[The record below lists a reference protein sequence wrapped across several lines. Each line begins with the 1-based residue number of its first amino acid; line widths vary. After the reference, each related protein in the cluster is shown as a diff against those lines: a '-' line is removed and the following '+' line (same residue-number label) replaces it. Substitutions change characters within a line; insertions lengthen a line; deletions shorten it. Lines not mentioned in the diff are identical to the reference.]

1 MSVLGSS
8 SGSHDGLMAEFEF
21 KVVEVGW
28 RGVFRENELIVS
40 ANGCIT
46 DFKESPGVSAGGY

>member
-1 MSVLGSS
+1 
-8 SGSHDGLMAEFEF
+8 MAEFEF